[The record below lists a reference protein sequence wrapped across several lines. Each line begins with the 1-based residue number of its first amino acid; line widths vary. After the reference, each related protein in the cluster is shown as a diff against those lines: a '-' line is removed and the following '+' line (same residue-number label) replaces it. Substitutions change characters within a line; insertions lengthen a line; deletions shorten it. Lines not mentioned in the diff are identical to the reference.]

1 MSPNQVRPP
10 TTASPS
16 DPRGLS
22 KRLPETISAT
32 FGVTR
37 RKEGHPPPH
46 CWDVTEMLLDLF
58 FLLFSFFFSLAWHL
72 AGQKPLKTNCS
83 VALVFSLV
91 SSTWSFLRWEEVFGD
106 LASDAVTKCSRSQRW
121 SLLGRTFD
129 WSRAMDARV
138 RKASKLSLG
147 GIVVIQLWWLL

>member
-22 KRLPETISAT
+22 KGLPETISAT

-46 CWDVTEMLLDLF
+46 CWDVTEMLLNLF

-83 VALVFSLV
+83 VALSFP
-91 SSTWSFLRWEEVFGD
+91 WSP
-106 LASDAVTKCSRSQRW
+106 
-121 SLLGRTFD
+121 LLGRSSVGKKSSVTLPPMQ
-129 WSRAMDARV
+129 SPSV
-138 RKASKLSLG
+138 PEASDG
-147 GIVVIQLWWLL
+147 RF

>member
-1 MSPNQVRPP
+1 MGFNYSTNH
-10 TTASPS
+10 S
-16 DPRGLS
+16 
-22 KRLPETISAT
+22 
-32 FGVTR
+32 
-37 RKEGHPPPH
+37 
-46 CWDVTEMLLDLF
+46 
-58 FLLFSFFFSLAWHL
+58 
-72 AGQKPLKTNCS
+72 NCS

-106 LASDAVTKCSRSQRW
+106 LASDGVIKCSRSQRW

-147 GIVVIQLWWLL
+147 GIVVIQLWWLLVSLMTVMTPVTMEQWIADWLTIWSRF